1 MKSITQKKQEK
12 RSRRQKRIRAKI
24 SGTSECPRISI
35 FRSNTALYAQ
45 LIDDSKGVT
54 IVAATS
60 KGMKGETVRERAEET
75 GKNLAEKALSK
86 KIKKAVFD
94 RGGFIYTG
102 SIKALADGARK
113 GGLKF

>member
-1 MKSITQKKQEK
+1 MKNITQKKQMH
-12 RSRRQKRIRAKI
+12 RMRRHKKIRTKI
-24 SGTSECPRISI
+24 SGTSDRPRIAV
-35 FRSNTALYAQ
+35 FKSNTALYVQ
-45 LIDDSKGVT
+45 LIDDTKGIT
-54 IVAATS
+54 IAAATS
-60 KGMKGETVRERAEET
+60 RGMKGKTVQVRAEET

-102 SIKALADGARK
+102 SIRALAEGARK

>member
-1 MKSITQKKQEK
+1 MKSITEKKQEK
-12 RSRRQKRIRAKI
+12 RNRRQKRIRAKI
-24 SGTSECPRISI
+24 SGTADCPRISI

-45 LIDDSKGVT
+45 LIDDTKGQT
-54 IVAATS
+54 IVASSS
-60 KGMKGETVRERAEET
+60 KGMKGKTVRDRAEET

-86 KIKKAVFD
+86 KIKQAVFD

-113 GGLKF
+113 GGLRF